1 MKRSTVVGYRMGSGI
16 GDNPSVGL
24 LVGGV
29 QCGHVACGVCGAVGV
44 WWGFG
49 GCLCMTITNVDSF
62 KTIIIDF

>member
-1 MKRSTVVGYRMGSGI
+1 MKRSTVVGYSKGSGI

-44 WWGFG
+44 WWGFIANPSAYG
-49 GCLCMTITNVDSF
+49 LGLASVRGTA
-62 KTIIIDF
+62 